1 MEVLNAAGL
10 TPLSLP
16 NNKPTSRRAVDHRR
30 LFLAKLSR
38 PLTGG
43 LAALSSVF
51 LSNGLSRALT
61 YEEALSQSFTS
72 SSSDS
77 AGFDIGLFLDGV
89 LKFGSENP
97 LLIGGGAAAL
107 AIPVVLSRVL
117 LSEPKPWGVVSAKAA
132 YAKLAEEGDAA
143 LLDIRGGRES
153 KEVGSPDLRGLKK
166 KVVAIAYRGEDKT
179 GFLKKLSLRF
189 KDPGST
195 TLFILDKFDGNSEL
209 VAELVTANGFKAAY
223 AIKDGAEGARGWLK
237 SELPWTEPK
246 KGVTFDFG
254 DLQDV
259 IDSTFG
265 ENSDGLPVTLGL
277 AVATGL
283 GLFAFTEMETVL
295 QLLGSAAIVQFVTK
309 KLLLAE
315 VSIYFLLKKV
325 LSLVLF
331 DLTFVMFCGQAT
343 VLLYFLLILQDRKVT
358 LKQAE
363 EFLNTKIAPKEL
375 VDEIKMIGKA
385 LLPASS
391 STKSLPSSAEATPE
405 PSTPAAPPPKAD
417 VSETKA
423 AIKEEAP
430 AEPAP
435 AVNSVPKAEVSEG
448 ALAGFSSNS
457 RPLSPY
463 PYYPDFK
470 PPSSPC
476 PSKP

>member
-10 TPLSLP
+10 TPVSLP

-30 LFLAKLSR
+30 LFLTKLSR

-107 AIPVVLSRVL
+107 ALPVVLSRVL

-166 KVVAIAYRGEDKT
+166 KVVAIAYRGEDKP

-315 VSIYFLLKKV
+315 
-325 LSLVLF
+325 
-331 DLTFVMFCGQAT
+331 
-343 VLLYFLLILQDRKVT
+343 DRKVT

-405 PSTPAAPPPKAD
+405 PSTPAAPAPKAD

-463 PYYPDFK
+463 PYVRLLSFGYICISLNTYLF
-470 PPSSPC
+470 PSMSQ
-476 PSKP
+476 SVTLSYIDVE